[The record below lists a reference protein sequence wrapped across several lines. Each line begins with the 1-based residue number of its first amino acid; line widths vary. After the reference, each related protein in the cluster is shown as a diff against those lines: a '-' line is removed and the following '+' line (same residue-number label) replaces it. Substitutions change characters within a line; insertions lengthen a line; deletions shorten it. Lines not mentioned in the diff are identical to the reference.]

1 MTVRAMPDG
10 WSTKQTVAIA
20 AAGVFAVSH
29 RMRR

>member
-20 AAGVFAVSH
+20 AVFAVSH